1 MLSELSAIAEVSDI
15 QQPAK
20 SSILST
26 FRLEQRLRSDSNVR
40 LPRAPAAVHWQTPAH
55 RNGSHGK
62 KGLKKMKFNFLQ
74 KQTSRREMIRGSATL
89 AGSAFLAHLFPATLL
104 RASYAQQAP
113 SAADLVASMRA
124 RFNAAPIQTQ
134 KLADN
139 LTVLSGPG
147 GSVVVLNG
155 PDGKFVVDTF
165 VAPAWP
171 RLKDALA
178 GLGNDPVK
186 YVIDT
191 HWHFDH
197 TDNNAPLHAAGATV
211 LAHENTKKRMSEPH
225 DLPVLYRGADGAL
238 AGLHFDASPAE
249 ALPQQ
254 TFATS
259 YQLRANGEI
268 LELQHV
274 APAHTDSDIYVHF
287 QKANVISMGDLF
299 FNGMYPYIDPGP
311 VGTITGNIAACDKI
325 LSFAGNDT
333 KIVAGHGPLGNK
345 ADLMKFR
352 DMLITSRDRVQK
364 LKSAG
369 KSAQEAVAEKPFA
382 DLDPVWGKGIINS
395 EQWIQIVYLT
405 L

>member
-1 MLSELSAIAEVSDI
+1 
-15 QQPAK
+15 
-20 SSILST
+20 
-26 FRLEQRLRSDSNVR
+26 
-40 LPRAPAAVHWQTPAH
+40 
-55 RNGSHGK
+55 
-62 KGLKKMKFNFLQ
+62 MKFNFLQ
-74 KQTSRREMIRGSATL
+74 KRTSRREILRSSAAL
-89 AGSAFLAHLFPATLL
+89 AGSAFLAHLFPARLL
-104 RASYAQQAP
+104 RASAMDDAQQAP
-113 SAADLVASMRA
+113 SPADLLASMRA
-124 RFNAAPIQTQ
+124 KFNAVPMATQ

-139 LTVLSGPG
+139 IAMLSGPG

-171 RLKDALA
+171 RLKEALD
-178 GLGNDPVK
+178 GLGNTPLK

-225 DLPVLYRGADGAL
+225 DLPVLYRGPDGAL
-238 AGLHFDASPAE
+238 SGLHFDPSPAE

-254 TFATS
+254 TFAAS
-259 YQLRANGEI
+259 YKLQANGEI
-268 LELQHV
+268 LALQHV

-299 FNGMYPYIDPGP
+299 FNGMYPSIDPGTG
-311 VGTITGNIAACDKI
+311 GTIAGMIAAADKI
-325 LSFAGNDT
+325 LSLADNYT

-345 ADLMKFR
+345 ADLMKSR
-352 DMLITSRDRVQK
+352 DMLINSRDRVE
-364 LKSAG
+364 KSKSTG
-369 KSAQEAVAEKPFA
+369 KSALEAVAEKPFA
-382 DLDPVWGKGIINS
+382 DLDSVWGKGIINS
-395 EQWIQIVYLT
+395 DQWVQIVYLT

>member
-1 MLSELSAIAEVSDI
+1 
-15 QQPAK
+15 
-20 SSILST
+20 
-26 FRLEQRLRSDSNVR
+26 
-40 LPRAPAAVHWQTPAH
+40 
-55 RNGSHGK
+55 
-62 KGLKKMKFNFLQ
+62 MKFNFLQ
-74 KQTSRREMIRGSATL
+74 KHTSRREMLRGSATL

-104 RASYAQQAP
+104 RASAASSPQQAP
-113 SAADLVASMRA
+113 SPADLLASMRA
-124 RFNAAPIQTQ
+124 KFNAVPMGTQ

-139 LTVLSGPG
+139 VTMFDGPG
-147 GSVVVLNG
+147 GAVTLLNG
-155 PDGKFVVDTF
+155 PEGKFAVDTF

-171 RLKDALA
+171 RLKEVLD
-178 GLGNDPVK
+178 GLGNTPVK

-197 TDNNAPLHAAGATV
+197 TDNNAALRAAGATV

-238 AGLHFDASPAE
+238 AGLHFDPSPAE

-254 TFATS
+254 TFADK
-259 YQLRANGEI
+259 YKLQANGEI

-287 QKANVISMGDLF
+287 QKANVIAMGDLF
-299 FNGMYPYIDPGP
+299 FNGMYPYIDPGT
-311 VGTITGNIAACDKI
+311 GGNIDGMIAAADKI
-325 LSFAGNDT
+325 LSLADNHT

-345 ADLMKFR
+345 ADLMKSR
-352 DMLITSRDRVQK
+352 DMLITSRDRVEK

-369 KSAQEAVAEKPFA
+369 KSAQEAVEEKPFA
-382 DLDPVWGKGIINS
+382 DLDPVWAQGIINS
-395 EQWIQIVYLT
+395 DQFVQIVYLT

>member
-1 MLSELSAIAEVSDI
+1 MRFNL
-15 QQPAK
+15 
-20 SSILST
+20 
-26 FRLEQRLRSDSNVR
+26 
-40 LPRAPAAVHWQTPAH
+40 
-55 RNGSHGK
+55 
-62 KGLKKMKFNFLQ
+62 LKKE
-74 KQTSRREMIRGSATL
+74 TSRREIIRGSATL

-104 RASYAQQAP
+104 RVGYAQQAP
-113 SAADLVASMRA
+113 SAADLLASMRA
-124 RFNAAPIQTQ
+124 RFNAAPLQTQ

-139 LTVLSGPG
+139 LTMLSGPG

-178 GLGNDPVK
+178 GLGSAPVK

-238 AGLHFDASPAE
+238 ASLHFDPSPAE

-254 TFATS
+254 TFVTS

-287 QKANVISMGDLF
+287 QNANVISMADLF
-299 FNGMYPYIDPGP
+299 FNGMYPYIDPGTG
-311 VGTITGNIAACDKI
+311 GTIDGMIAAADKI
-325 LSFAGNDT
+325 LSLADNYT

-345 ADLMKFR
+345 ADLTKSR

-369 KSAQEAVAEKPFA
+369 KSAQEAVAEKPLA
-382 DLDPVWGKGIINS
+382 DLEPVWGKGIINGD
-395 EQWIQIVYLT
+395 QFIQIVYLT